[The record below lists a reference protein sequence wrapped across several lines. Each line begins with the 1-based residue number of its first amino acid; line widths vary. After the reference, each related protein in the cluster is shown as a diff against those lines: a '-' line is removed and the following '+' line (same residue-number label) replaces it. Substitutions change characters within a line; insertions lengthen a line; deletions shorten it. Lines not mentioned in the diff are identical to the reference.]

1 MSLVQATNIINFNT
15 TCNSMASGSDWGVN
29 CISSTE
35 QSAAWN
41 YGANF
46 GGPSKTTWTSGA
58 NSITMGTS
66 DSHSADGG
74 MFGKYAVSTKVYG
87 YQNGGFTGS
96 TKVIPMCGRAMG
108 TAAMLAD
115 GEDPTKAGYKYGPQY
130 CKG

>member
-15 TCNSMASGSDWGVN
+15 TCNSMASGDDWGVN

-74 MFGKYAVSTKVYG
+74 MFGKYAVADGAYD
-87 YQNGGFTGS
+87 YNAGGIEEYS
-96 TKVIPMCGRAMG
+96 WEIPMCGGGRGSSSA
-108 TAAMLAD
+108 TSSN
-115 GEDPTKAGYKYGPQY
+115 YKYGPKY